1 MNDSRNRLDDARAAD
16 VTMTP
21 ARAAHSPMRRR
32 LLFTGGASAG
42 LLVMAGCADP
52 TNEVSAGAT
61 PGPAAGA
68 TADTGATGAAAISK
82 PAGSTSAA
90 TAANAPVV
98 DDVPVEPKNTPTMDI
113 MNRPV
118 NYTGSGSQ
126 ISEAAPA
133 RYNDTTRPAPASM
146 AHAVIYNTTTQ
157 RHQVSTG
164 TKWMNLP
171 SNAPLEAVSTVT
183 LAARPRAASMPG
195 EYVFVSDLSGG
206 TYQRSNGSGW
216 ITVGRDYIS
225 VIESLLGVLIAG
237 KPLADVTAGYT
248 AARTVYVDP
257 TAAAGGA
264 GTLSSPRNSLSGV
277 SLAAGT
283 EVLIRQGSTLRG
295 AVLVQNV
302 AASQGAPLVIGVYD
316 PANGNRVSA
325 LGAATVDAGGAA
337 IGIRVMDSTWVCVDG
352 LKVVGASGE
361 AGLRVDRGAN
371 VLVKNCVA
379 DAMPQR
385 GMIFYESTALTVD
398 GCQANS
404 NARDGIS
411 VEANTAP
418 MTGLKL
424 YRCVANSNGEHGIR
438 WAPYSGTAV
447 LTGAEIGGNT
457 ARFHVAGTD
466 GNSGYG
472 FRGSNMKDTLI
483 YRNNFSDNR
492 YVGLG
497 LQAWTPHPDDTWSN
511 VKLVSN
517 DVSRNAMGIHF
528 NRVQA
533 PKMGDVTIEHNRCS
547 ENGSRDGGRT
557 ASDPTRYGRGI
568 ELFSSDPALR
578 CENIVVRY
586 NSCCRQTVWD
596 EWMTEGLGIGLD
608 DNTGWTNVYFNLC
621 AENEGQGIQNNTNF
635 AIRRF
640 GNIMIDNNKLAQ
652 GARFIN
658 PNDTWLGELR
668 SQMYRSGLDNYG
680 LDFLNVLV
688 GGNGFY
694 QKFAIGDHVNNT
706 DTQPRN
712 GRLHNNVIINAA
724 GAGLAKADGTEVV
737 SNRFVNTPTPVRNAY
752 TDGTIATGAGDSV
765 TSNATAKTA
774 AAQFAAASRT
784 VLLWVPHY
792 SLL

>member
-1 MNDSRNRLDDARAAD
+1 MIDTRNRLDDARAANAAP
-16 VTMTP
+16 TL
-21 ARAAHSPMRRR
+21 ARVAHSPMRRR

-42 LLVMAGCADP
+42 MLALAGCSDLKTGDTA
-52 TNEVSAGAT
+52 AAT
-61 PGPAAGA
+61 PAADLPAAE
-68 TADTGATGAAAISK
+68 AAPSAVAISK
-82 PAGSTSAA
+82 PVGSTSEA

-98 DDVPVEPKNTPTMDI
+98 DDVAVEPKGTPTMDI
-113 MNRPV
+113 MTRPV
-118 NYTGSGSQ
+118 NYSGSGSQ
-126 ISEAAPA
+126 IFEANAP
-133 RYNDTTRPAPASM
+133 RYNDGTRPAASTM
-146 AHAVIYNTTTQ
+146 AHSVIYNATTQ

-164 TKWMNLP
+164 TKWVNLP
-171 SNAPLEAVSTVT
+171 SNAPLEAVTTVT
-183 LAARPRAASMPG
+183 LAARPRAASLPG
-195 EYVFVSDLSGG
+195 EYVFVSDLDGG
-206 TYQRSNGSGW
+206 TYQRSNGSTW
-216 ITVGRDYIS
+216 TSVGRDYIS

-237 KPLADVTAGYT
+237 KALPGVTAGYT
-248 AARTVYVDP
+248 ASRKVYVDP
-257 TAAAGGA
+257 SAAAGGS
-264 GTLSSPRNSLSGV
+264 GTVSSPRNSLSGV
-277 SLAAGT
+277 ALTAGT

-295 AVLVQNV
+295 AILVQNV
-302 AASQGAPLVIGVYD
+302 TASQGSPLVIGVYD

-325 LGAATVDAGGAA
+325 AGAATVDAAGAG
-337 IGIRVMDSTWVCVDG
+337 IGIRVMDSAWVCIDG

-361 AGLRVDRGAN
+361 AGLRVDRGSN
-371 VLVKNCVA
+371 LLIKNCVA

-385 GMIFYESTALTVD
+385 GMIFYESTSLTVD
-398 GCQANS
+398 GCRANS
-404 NARDGIS
+404 NPRDGIS

-418 MTGLKL
+418 MTGLKM

-438 WAPYSGTAV
+438 WAPYSGTAL
-447 LTGAEIGGNT
+447 LTSSEFGGNT
-457 ARFHVAGTD
+457 ARFNVSGTD

-472 FRGSNMKDTLI
+472 FRASNMKDVLI

-492 YVGLG
+492 YVGLA
-497 LQAWTPHPDDTWSN
+497 LQAWTPHPADTWSN

-568 ELFSSDPALR
+568 ELFSSDAALR
-578 CENIVVRY
+578 CQNIVVRY

-596 EWMTEGLGIGLD
+596 EWMTEGVGIGLD
-608 DNTGWTNVYFNLC
+608 DNTGWTTVYFNLC
-621 AENEGQGIQNNTNF
+621 AENEGQGVQNNTNF

-706 DTQPRN
+706 ATQPRN
-712 GRLHNNVIINAA
+712 GRLHNNVIINAP
-724 GAGLAKADGTEVV
+724 GAGIAKADGTEVV
-737 SNRFVNTPTPVRNAY
+737 SNRYVNVPTPVRNAY
-752 TDGTIATGAGDSV
+752 TDGSIATGSGDSV
-765 TSNATAKTA
+765 SSNATATTA
-774 AAQFAAASRT
+774 AAQFASASRT

-792 SLL
+792 TLL

>member
-16 VTMTP
+16 ATTTP
-21 ARAAHSPMRRR
+21 AHAAHSPMRRR

-42 LLVMAGCADP
+42 LLMVAGCADP
-52 TNEVSAGAT
+52 TADASADVSAG
-61 PGPAAGA
+61 PVAGA
-68 TADTGATGAAAISK
+68 PADPAAAAIAK

-90 TAANAPVV
+90 TAATAPVV
-98 DDVPVEPKNTPTMDI
+98 DDVAVEPKGTPTMDI
-113 MNRPV
+113 MTRPV

-126 ISEAAPA
+126 IAEAMPA
-133 RYNDTTRPAPASM
+133 RYNSTNRPAPASK
-146 AHAVIYNTTTQ
+146 AHDVIYNTTTQ

-164 TKWMNLP
+164 TKWVNLP
-171 SNAPLEAVSTVT
+171 SNAPLEAVTSVT
-183 LAARPRAASMPG
+183 LAARPRAASVPG

-237 KPLADVTAGYT
+237 KALPDVTAGYT
-248 AARTVYVDP
+248 AARKVYVDP

-283 EVLIRQGSTLRG
+283 EVLVRQGSTLRG

-302 AASQGAPLVIGVYD
+302 AASQGSPLVIGVYD
-316 PANGNRVSA
+316 PANGNRVSS

-337 IGIRVMDSTWVCVDG
+337 IGIRVMDSTWVCIDG

-361 AGLRVDRGAN
+361 AGLRVDRGAD
-371 VLVKNCVA
+371 LLIKNCVA

-385 GMIFYESTALTVD
+385 GMIFYESTALTID
-398 GCQANS
+398 GCQANA

-411 VEANTAP
+411 VEANSSP
-418 MTGLKL
+418 MTGLKM

-457 ARFHVAGTD
+457 ARFTIAGTD

-497 LQAWTPHPDDTWSN
+497 LQAWSPHPEDTWSN
-511 VKLVSN
+511 VRLVSN

-568 ELFSSDPALR
+568 ELYSSDPAQR

-596 EWMTEGLGIGLD
+596 EWMTEGVGIGLD

-621 AENEGQGIQNNTNF
+621 AENEGQGVQNNTNF

-668 SQMYRSGLDNYG
+668 SQMYRSGLDDYG

-688 GGNGFY
+688 GGNGIY

-706 DTQPRN
+706 DTQPTN
-712 GRLHNNVIINAA
+712 GRLHNNVIINATAA
-724 GAGLAKADGTEVV
+724 GIAKADGTEVV

-752 TDGTIATGAGDSV
+752 TDGAIATGSGDSV
-765 TSNATAKTA
+765 ASNAVAKTA

-792 SLL
+792 TLL

>member
-1 MNDSRNRLDDARAAD
+1 
-16 VTMTP
+16 
-21 ARAAHSPMRRR
+21 
-32 LLFTGGASAG
+32 
-42 LLVMAGCADP
+42 
-52 TNEVSAGAT
+52 
-61 PGPAAGA
+61 
-68 TADTGATGAAAISK
+68 
-82 PAGSTSAA
+82 
-90 TAANAPVV
+90 
-98 DDVPVEPKNTPTMDI
+98 
-113 MNRPV
+113 
-118 NYTGSGSQ
+118 
-126 ISEAAPA
+126 
-133 RYNDTTRPAPASM
+133 
-146 AHAVIYNTTTQ
+146 
-157 RHQVSTG
+157 
-164 TKWMNLP
+164 
-171 SNAPLEAVSTVT
+171 
-183 LAARPRAASMPG
+183 
-195 EYVFVSDLSGG
+195 
-206 TYQRSNGSGW
+206 
-216 ITVGRDYIS
+216 
-225 VIESLLGVLIAG
+225 
-237 KPLADVTAGYT
+237 
-248 AARTVYVDP
+248 
-257 TAAAGGA
+257 
-264 GTLSSPRNSLSGV
+264 
-277 SLAAGT
+277 
-283 EVLIRQGSTLRG
+283 
-295 AVLVQNV
+295 
-302 AASQGAPLVIGVYD
+302 
-316 PANGNRVSA
+316 
-325 LGAATVDAGGAA
+325 
-337 IGIRVMDSTWVCVDG
+337 
-352 LKVVGASGE
+352 
-361 AGLRVDRGAN
+361 

-379 DAMPQR
+379 DGMPQR
-385 GMIFYESTALTVD
+385 GMIFYESTSLTID

-418 MTGLKL
+418 MTGLKM

-447 LTGAEIGGNT
+447 LTNAEIGGNT
-457 ARFHVAGTD
+457 ARFNVNGTD

-472 FRGSNMKDTLI
+472 FRASNMKDVLI

-492 YVGLG
+492 YVGLA
-497 LQAWTPHPDDTWSN
+497 LQAWTPHPADTWSN

-568 ELFSSDPALR
+568 ELFSSDAALR
-578 CENIVVRY
+578 CQNIVVRY

-596 EWMTEGLGIGLD
+596 EWMTEGVGIGLD
-608 DNTGWTNVYFNLC
+608 DNTGWTTVYFNLC
-621 AENEGQGIQNNTNF
+621 AENEGQGVQNNTNF

-680 LDFLNVLV
+680 LDFLNVLI

-712 GRLHNNVIINAA
+712 GRLHNNVIINSA
-724 GAGLAKADGTEVV
+724 GSGISKADGTEVV
-737 SNRFVNTPTPVRNAY
+737 ANRYVNVPTPVRNAY
-752 TDGTIATGAGDSV
+752 TDGPIGTGSGDSV
-765 TSNATAKTA
+765 SNNAVAKTA

-792 SLL
+792 TLL